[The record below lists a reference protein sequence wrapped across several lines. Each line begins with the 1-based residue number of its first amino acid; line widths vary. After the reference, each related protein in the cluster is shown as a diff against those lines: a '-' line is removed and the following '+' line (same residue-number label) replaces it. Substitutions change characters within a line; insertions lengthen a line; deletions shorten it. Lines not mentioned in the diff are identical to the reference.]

1 MSSEG
6 GISRGEGTGAGG
18 GPSNVNESLHEI
30 PEPSRHELLLL
41 LRVEQEDGRPL
52 PVGTY
57 TERCVNLQIV
67 HWTGI
72 HPIRSTR
79 INPLDTVVEFAA
91 EVPIVAVAQQL
102 HMIREWEEVPV
113 TVSCIMGRREYI
125 MDVCRQKSMLI
136 EQRGEAE
143 REIEK
148 TKTETR
154 HQKETLSQ
162 LVDRVNQQARL
173 IGELQTQS
181 LQGSMTRIPSD
192 QPSHHHHEERYKTTK
207 TPDLPI
213 FSGELPT
220 PKGEVEFDNWI
231 FQIKSLQKTFTD
243 DAIRNAVV
251 ANARGIAKTVVRA
264 VGYDTELSLMISH
277 LEDRFGLGETND
289 MLLLEFHQMSQGVHE
304 KVQDFGSK
312 LECKFKILQE
322 RFPGRYAAVQLKD
335 RFFSGLQDKMRD
347 SMRFLYMQE
356 DCTFSKLLKAAMIA
370 EAESK
375 PRVTAKVKAANADTN
390 TNDNNPELSSIQS
403 QLDSMSKILK
413 GRNLTKMRNR
423 MLKVVPRRVTTPNL
437 LKLNLKTSPR
447 DLLCPQQALSLG
459 VGLQSN
465 ATGVWAGATSCA
477 TAQTRNQFKVALN
490 GKTCMGRWLRRVH
503 PFPRRR
509 GTPKTHSNFQGHGG
523 WGVWSKYGSRATVP

>member
-1 MSSEG
+1 METPPNSEG
-6 GISRGEGTGAGG
+6 GVSRGEGTGAGG
-18 GPSNVNESLHEI
+18 GASNINESFHEI
-30 PEPSRHELLLL
+30 PEPARHELLLL

-67 HWTGI
+67 QWTGI
-72 HPIRSTR
+72 TPVRTTR
-79 INPLDTVVEFAA
+79 MNPLDTVVEFAA

-125 MDVCRQKSMLI
+125 MEVCRQKSILI

-143 REIEK
+143 KEIER

-154 HQKETLSQ
+154 QQKETLSQ

-181 LQGSMTRIPSD
+181 LQGSVTRILST
-192 QPSHHHHEERYKTTK
+192 QSSHQGHHHEERPKMTK

-264 VGYDTELSLMISH
+264 VGYDAELALMISH

-289 MLLLEFHQMSQGVHE
+289 TLLLEFHQMSQGVHE

-347 SMRFLYMQE
+347 SMRFLYTQE

-375 PRVTAKVKAANADTN
+375 PRVTAKAKAATTDTN
-390 TNDNNPELSSIQS
+390 TNNNNPELNSIQS

-413 GRNLTKMRNR
+413 SAQFNKNAKSNGKSGSKKGNNSKSAEAKPQPKSKGPAVSAAGPFTGGKPPIQCHRCMGWGHYLRNCPNR
-423 MLKVVPRRVTTPNL
+423 EPVQGSVEWGNL
-437 LKLNLKTSPR
+437 H
-447 DLLCPQQALSLG
+447 G
-459 VGLQSN
+459 E
-465 ATGVWAGATSCA
+465 
-477 TAQTRNQFKVALN
+477 VALE
-490 GKTCMGRWLRRVH
+490 GAPLPQAKEH
-503 PFPRRR
+503 PQ
-509 GTPKTHSNFQGHGG
+509 NQQ
-523 WGVWSKYGSRATVP
+523 

>member
-1 MSSEG
+1 METPPNSEG
-6 GISRGEGTGAGG
+6 GVSRGEGTGAGG
-18 GPSNVNESLHEI
+18 GASNINESFHEI
-30 PEPSRHELLLL
+30 PEPARHELLLL

-57 TERCVNLQIV
+57 TECCVNLQIV
-67 HWTGI
+67 QWTGI
-72 HPIRSTR
+72 TPVCTMRM
-79 INPLDTVVEFAA
+79 NPLDTVVEFAA

-125 MDVCRQKSMLI
+125 MEVCRQKSILI

-143 REIEK
+143 REIERTRAE
-148 TKTETR
+148 TKQ
-154 HQKETLSQ
+154 QKETLSQ

-181 LQGSMTRIPSD
+181 LQGSVTRILST
-192 QPSHHHHEERYKTTK
+192 QSSHQGYHQEERPKMMK

-220 PKGEVEFDNWI
+220 PKGEVEFNNWI

-264 VGYDTELSLMISH
+264 VGYDAELALMISH

-289 MLLLEFHQMSQGVHE
+289 TLLLEFHQMSQGVHE

-347 SMRFLYMQE
+347 SM
-356 DCTFSKLLKAAMIA
+356 
-370 EAESK
+370 
-375 PRVTAKVKAANADTN
+375 
-390 TNDNNPELSSIQS
+390 
-403 QLDSMSKILK
+403 
-413 GRNLTKMRNR
+413 
-423 MLKVVPRRVTTPNL
+423 
-437 LKLNLKTSPR
+437 
-447 DLLCPQQALSLG
+447 
-459 VGLQSN
+459 
-465 ATGVWAGATSCA
+465 
-477 TAQTRNQFKVALN
+477 
-490 GKTCMGRWLRRVH
+490 
-503 PFPRRR
+503 
-509 GTPKTHSNFQGHGG
+509 
-523 WGVWSKYGSRATVP
+523 

>member
-1 MSSEG
+1 METPPNSEG
-6 GISRGEGTGAGG
+6 GASRGEVSGTGGG
-18 GPSNVNESLHEI
+18 ATIVNESFHEI
-30 PEPSRHELLLL
+30 PEPPRHELLLL
-41 LRVEQEDGRPL
+41 LRVEQPDGRPL

-57 TERCVNLQIV
+57 TDRCVNWQILQ
-67 HWTGI
+67 WTGI
-72 HPIRSTR
+72 TPARTTCV
-79 INPLDTVVEFAA
+79 NPLVTVVEFAA

-102 HMIREWEEVPV
+102 HMIREWEEIPV

-125 MDVCRQKSMLI
+125 LEVCRQKSILI

-143 REIEK
+143 KENER
-148 TKTETR
+148 TRTETR

-173 IGELQTQS
+173 IGELQAQS
-181 LQGSMTRIPSD
+181 LQGSMTRIPSH
-192 QPSHHHHEERYKTTK
+192 QSSHHHKDRPKMTK

-243 DAIRNAVV
+243 DVIRNAVV
-251 ANARGIAKTVVRA
+251 ANARGIAKMVVRA
-264 VGYDTELSLMISH
+264 VGYDAELSLMISH
-277 LEDRFGLGETND
+277 MEDRFGLGETND
-289 MLLLEFHQMSQGVHE
+289 TLLLEFHQMSQGLHE

-375 PRVTAKVKAANADTN
+375 PRVQAKVKSATAETN
-390 TNDNNPELSSIQS
+390 TNHNNQELSSIQS

-413 GRNLTKMRNR
+413 GAYFNKQTKANGKGGSKKGHNSKAAEAKPQHKSKGPAMLAAGPFTGGKPPVQCHRCMGWGHYMCNCPNREPIQGSVEWGNLHGEAASEGAP
-423 MLKVVPRRVTTPNL
+423 L
-437 LKLNLKTSPR
+437 
-447 DLLCPQQALSLG
+447 PQQKEHP
-459 VGLQSN
+459 
-465 ATGVWAGATSCA
+465 
-477 TAQTRNQFKVALN
+477 QTHQ
-490 GKTCMGRWLRRVH
+490 
-503 PFPRRR
+503 
-509 GTPKTHSNFQGHGG
+509 
-523 WGVWSKYGSRATVP
+523 

>member
-30 PEPSRHELLLL
+30 PEPTRHELLLL

-148 TKTETR
+148 TKSETR
-154 HQKETLSQ
+154 QQKETLSQ

-181 LQGSMTRIPSD
+181 LQGSMTRIPSA

-390 TNDNNPELSSIQS
+390 TNDNNSELSSIQS

-413 GRNLTKMRNR
+413 GAQFNKNAKSNVKGGAKKGNNSKSAEAKPQNKSKGPAVSAAGPFTGGRPPVQCHRCMGWGHFMRNC
-423 MLKVVPRRVTTPNL
+423 PNREPVQGSVEWE
-437 LKLNLKTSPR
+437 NLHGEAASEGAP
-447 DLLCPQQALSLG
+447 LPQA
-459 VGLQSN
+459 
-465 ATGVWAGATSCA
+465 
-477 TAQTRNQFKVALN
+477 KE
-490 GKTCMGRWLRRVH
+490 H
-503 PFPRRR
+503 PQNP
-509 GTPKTHSNFQGHGG
+509 Q
-523 WGVWSKYGSRATVP
+523 